1 MRGVGKRGGADAR
14 TGREEESK
22 TSPEAGGP
30 ERGASVRYASQT
42 KTYSVSMSQI
52 AQYEPR
58 RLRRLF
64 L

>member
-30 ERGASVRYASQT
+30 ERGAIVRYASQT
-42 KTYSVSMSQI
+42 LKLIQSQI

>member
-30 ERGASVRYASQT
+30 ERRASVRYASQT
-42 KTYSVSMSQI
+42 KTYSVFNVSNSAI
-52 AQYEPR
+52 
-58 RLRRLF
+58 
-64 L
+64 